1 MANKR
6 RHKGFDYEARDQKP
20 EKPAAE
26 PEKPVSS
33 RRSPMTA
40 PSPRRTAAKK

>member
-26 PEKPVSS
+26 PEKPVSP
-33 RRSPMTA
+33 RRSPMPA
-40 PSPRRTAAKK
+40 PVPRRRAAGK